1 MPLIPVPPPARYTY
15 LISRRG
21 DIALSILAGSL
32 AFYFSGPNVDDP
44 RMKTS
49 EKSLWNLAKRRFKK
63 IAEIK

>member
-1 MPLIPVPPPARYTY
+1 SYVNLYI
-15 LISRRG
+15 RRG

-63 IAEIK
+63 IAEI